1 VIGHAREVELEMM
14 RAGARG
20 GGVRQRERGSV
31 RAGGGSWAC
40 GGDWDDEMVM
50 EPWKETQ
57 AAGFDQFYESR

>member
-31 RAGGGSWAC
+31 RAGGG
-40 GGDWDDEMVM
+40 
-50 EPWKETQ
+50 
-57 AAGFDQFYESR
+57 AGHAEEIGTMRW